1 MKETITPCP
10 INEKDLCSDTLF
22 EGLFDDDAHCWDGF
36 GTLIGFL
43 NGGVVKITYDFG
55 SNEVNMQLLN
65 KRLDD
70 KDLKRIDTWLKDVIN
85 AVNDNSID
93 DSTTLVATHR
103 QPDVRTCIVTFNYL
117 TIEK

>member
-1 MKETITPCP
+1 MKEIITPCP

-43 NGGVVKITYDFG
+43 NGGVAKITYDFG
-55 SNEVNMQLLN
+55 SNEVNMQLLD

-70 KDLKRIDTWLKDVIN
+70 KDLGRIDTWLKDVIN

-93 DSTTLVATHR
+93 DSTTLVAKHH

-117 TIEK
+117 TK

>member
-43 NGGVVKITYDFG
+43 NGGVAKITYDFG
-55 SNEVNMQLLN
+55 SNEVNMQLLD

-70 KDLKRIDTWLKDVIN
+70 KDLGRIDTWLKDVIN

-93 DSTTLVATHR
+93 DSTTLVAKHH

-117 TIEK
+117 TIER

>member
-1 MKETITPCP
+1 MKTSIIPCP

-43 NGGVVKITYDFG
+43 NGGVAKIIYDFG
-55 SNEVNMQLLN
+55 SNEVNMQLLD

-70 KDLKRIDTWLKDVIN
+70 KDLGRIDTWLKDVIN

-93 DSTTLVATHR
+93 DSTTLVAKHH

-117 TIEK
+117 TIER

>member
-1 MKETITPCP
+1 MKEIITPCP

-43 NGGVVKITYDFG
+43 NGGVAKITYDFG
-55 SNEVNMQLLN
+55 SNEVNMQLLD

-70 KDLKRIDTWLKDVIN
+70 KDLGRIDTWLKDVIH

-93 DSTTLVATHR
+93 DSTTLVAKHH

>member
-43 NGGVVKITYDFG
+43 NGGVAKITYDFG
-55 SNEVNMQLLN
+55 SNEVNMQLLD

-70 KDLKRIDTWLKDVIN
+70 KDLGRIDTWLKDVIHS
-85 AVNDNSID
+85 VNDNSID
-93 DSTTLVATHR
+93 DSTTLVAKHH